1 MKMPKQIILYNLAP
15 HVTDEQFKEYVT
27 KEKGPLME
35 SFESVE
41 KYELVKI
48 TDSNTGAIPFKY
60 IGIMHVKDMKGLKER
75 DQKSQKYQEFA
86 AKFRPMVTDLH
97 SLFGEEIY

>member
-1 MKMPKQIILYNLAP
+1 MPKQIILYNLAP

-35 SFESVE
+35 SFASVE
-41 KYELVKI
+41 KYECVKI
-48 TDSNTGAIPFKY
+48 TESNTGKIPFKY
-60 IGIMHVKDMKGLKER
+60 VGIMHIKDMEGLQKR
-75 DQKSQKYQEFA
+75 DEKSQKFQEFA

>member
-1 MKMPKQIILYNLAP
+1 MPKQIILYNLAP
-15 HVTDEQFKEYVT
+15 HVTDEQFKEYVNR
-27 KEKGPLME
+27 EKGPLME

-48 TDSNTGAIPFKY
+48 TESNTGGIPFKY
-60 IGIMHVKDMKGLKER
+60 VGIMHIKDMEGLRNR
-75 DQKSQKYQEFA
+75 DEKSKAFQEFR
-86 AKFRPMVTDLH
+86 AKFRPMVTDLQ